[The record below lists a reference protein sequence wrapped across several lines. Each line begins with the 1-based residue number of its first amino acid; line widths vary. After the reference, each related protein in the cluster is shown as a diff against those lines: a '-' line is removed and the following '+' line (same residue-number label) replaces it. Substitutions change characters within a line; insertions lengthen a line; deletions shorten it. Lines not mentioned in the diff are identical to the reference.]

1 MAVDVRDLGEFG
13 LIERLAKSLGVP
25 TDERLVVGIGDDAA
39 VWRTDRRYIIAT
51 TDTMV
56 EGVHFLPGRVA
67 WRDVGWKAMA
77 SNVSDIAAMGGTPT
91 FALATLALPPTTP
104 VEHADALYAGLRECA
119 DAYGVTVA
127 GGDIVSAPQV
137 SITVA
142 LMGQA
147 LTGTGGQPLL
157 LRRSA
162 AKVGDLIAVSGPLG
176 APAGG
181 LRALRDGE
189 GSRYPTLVESHM
201 RPQPRV
207 DAGKAAVM
215 AGLHCG
221 IDISDGLAQDIGHI
235 CERSAVRAEI
245 DAAAVPVD
253 DNLRLAY
260 PDDAATMALTGGED
274 YELVLVGAELS
285 LKECAGMLRE
295 ATLGAQLHIIG
306 RITMGAPGVHVLDDA
321 GREID
326 VGSGG
331 FDHLGGS
338 AS

>member
-1 MAVDVRDLGEFG
+1 MDVRDLGEFG
-13 LIERLAKSLGVP
+13 LIERLAKSLGVAR
-25 TDERLVVGIGDDAA
+25 DERLIVGVGDDAA

-77 SNVSDIAAMGGTPT
+77 VNVSDIAAMGGTPT

-104 VEHADALYAGLRECA
+104 VDHVDGLYAGLRECA
-119 DAYGVTVA
+119 EAYGVTVA

-137 SITVA
+137 SISVA

-157 LRRSA
+157 LRRNA
-162 AKVGDLIAVSGPLG
+162 AKVGDLVAVTGPLG

-181 LRALRDGE
+181 LRALQEGDGE
-189 GSRYPTLVESHM
+189 RFPTLVDAHM
-201 RPQPRV
+201 RPVPRV
-207 DAGKAAVM
+207 DAGKLAVM
-215 AGLHCG
+215 ASLHCG
-221 IDISDGLAQDIGHI
+221 IDISDGLVQDVGHI
-235 CERSAVRAEI
+235 CERSKVRAEI

-253 DNLRLAY
+253 DNLKLAY
-260 PDDAATMALTGGED
+260 PDEAPLMALTGGED

-295 ATLGAQLHIIG
+295 ATPSAQLHIIG
-306 RITMGAPGVHVLDDA
+306 RITTGGPGVHVLDAD

-326 VGSGG
+326 VGPGG
-331 FDHLGGS
+331 FDHLDGG
-338 AS
+338 AR